1 MEVIKIKCPWCNAV
15 LTVRDNLDN
24 EGKSVTCPI
33 CKKNALYSQ
42 FKRVDI
48 APQIDEGC
56 TQYAVSQN
64 IQNNEEIGVLKSTK
78 SGQSFQLKLG
88 KNIIGRKAANSS
100 ASIQIDTNGDKRMSR
115 EHIIIE
121 VVKHPI
127 KGTIYSVSLYK
138 EKVNDTTV
146 AGQKLIYGDCIIIHS
161 GDTIELPNY
170 SLIFEIPDA
179 EATQI

>member
-15 LTVRDNLDN
+15 LSVRDNPDN
-24 EGKSVTCPI
+24 EGKSVTCPV

-42 FKRVDI
+42 FKRVDL
-48 APQIDEGC
+48 APKIDEGC

-64 IQNNEEIGVLKSTK
+64 IQYVEEIGILKSTK

-88 KNIIGRKAANSS
+88 KNVIGRKAANSS

-121 VVKHPI
+121 VV
-127 KGTIYSVSLYK
+127 
-138 EKVNDTTV
+138 
-146 AGQKLIYGDCIIIHS
+146 
-161 GDTIELPNY
+161 
-170 SLIFEIPDA
+170 
-179 EATQI
+179 